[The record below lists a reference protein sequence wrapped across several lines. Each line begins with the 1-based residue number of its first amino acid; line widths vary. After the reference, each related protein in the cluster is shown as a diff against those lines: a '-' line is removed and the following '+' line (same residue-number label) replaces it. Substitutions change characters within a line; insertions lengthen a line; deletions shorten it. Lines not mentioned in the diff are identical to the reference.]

1 MTLVVLFV
9 NESYSLISIVVSLLL
24 IFSLMITFFD
34 LDDSGVIDIEYYR
47 ILKNKMDLNNDGK
60 IDEKDLIL
68 FLKNRINHLKTIF
81 VNVFK

>member
-1 MTLVVLFV
+1 
-9 NESYSLISIVVSLLL
+9 
-24 IFSLMITFFD
+24 MITFFD

>member
-9 NESYSLISIVVSLLL
+9 NESYSLISIVGSLLL

-34 LDDSGVIDIEYYR
+34 LDDSGVIDIEDYR